1 MINKTAILILAA
13 GGSSRMGE
21 PKQLLPWKQ
30 TTLLGNSIEQALLV
44 KDAEVFV
51 VLGASFKEIRSSIQN
66 FPITILLNELWE
78 QGMGSSISLGVGKI
92 IEKNSFDNVLIM
104 LADQPFVD
112 NNYLSGLQKSFYQ
125 NLKRIIASNYND
137 KLGVPVIFGKQF
149 FPDLRALKEEVG
161 AKKLL
166 NQYKSLVEVN
176 NSKFI
181 FEDIDTKKK
190 YKDLIHRENQKTP
203 KKR

>member
-1 MINKTAILILAA
+1 MTNKTAILILAA

-44 KDAEVFV
+44 KEAEVFV
-51 VLGASFKEIRSSIQN
+51 VLGSSYKEIRSSIQD
-66 FPITILLNELWE
+66 FPITILINELWE
-78 QGMGSSISLGVGKI
+78 QGMGSSISIGINKI
-92 IEKNSFDNVLIM
+92 LEKNSFDNVLIM

-112 NNYLSGLQKSFYQ
+112 GNYLTELQKRFCQ
-125 NLKRIIASNYND
+125 NPKKIIASNYND
-137 KLGVPVIFGKQF
+137 KFGVPVIFGKQF

-166 NQYKSLVEVN
+166 NQYKSIVEVY

-190 YKDLIHRENQKTP
+190 YKDLIHRENQKTS